1 MHGADHAGRVRGL
14 RAELLEFNG
23 NPEHVYL
30 AVNFPPMVAIFGLVN
45 SLSGMSS
52 RRLRAE
58 FPRPAPPLLAGQTA
72 VVGSNFA

>member
-1 MHGADHAGRVRGL
+1 MGQIMRDVCADFGRNCWSL
-14 RAELLEFNG
+14 TG

-45 SLSGMSS
+45 SLGGISS

-58 FPRPAPPLLAGQTA
+58 SPRPAPPLLAGQTA